1 MSSIESKQHFG
12 INERLGSLVL
22 SLFGGLFMGITTAP
36 INAWPLAWIALI
48 PLWILVRRSDSWKQT
63 LSYALVWGIGFHG
76 VALFWITGIHPM
88 MWLGVPWLASLA
100 IALSVWIFIT
110 LWGSALVALWAILF
124 AHFTPEKSSAY
135 TVLFGTTLWCLL
147 EGIWSH
153 SNLWWSSLSYTQSPF
168 NLAILHLG
176 QLSGPNTITAA
187 LVAFN
192 GLVAEFILSRI
203 YHKNQKE
210 STQIWALILLF
221 ATHATG
227 YFLSQKSLATQPG
240 ETFKVGII
248 QGNIPNEIK
257 LYSQGWQNAIA
268 GYTQG
273 YETLA
278 AQGVDIVLTPET
290 ALPFLWTNQNRG
302 YPPLIKAIQNWG
314 TPVWV
319 GAFGQNGDR
328 LTNSLFTLDENGEII
343 SQYDKM
349 KLVPLG
355 EYIPFEAVIG
365 RLINRLSP
373 LEATLVKGSP
383 NQVVQTPVGQAI
395 VGICYDS
402 AFSQV
407 FRRQAA
413 QGGEFIITASND
425 AHYTSA
431 MQWQHHAQDVLR
443 AIESDRTTIR
453 ATNTGYSALVEHNGK
468 TRWVSNRN
476 TYEIHANTI
485 ERRTT
490 KTLYIQW
497 GDWIAPLLGFL
508 TLASSVATALK

>member
-1 MSSIESKQHFG
+1 MLQSKQHFG
-12 INERLGSLVL
+12 IRENLGSLAL
-22 SLFGGLFMGITTAP
+22 SLLGGLLMGITTAP

-48 PLWILVRRSDSWKQT
+48 PLWVSVRRSDSWKRT

-88 MWLGVPWLASLA
+88 TWLGVPWLASLA

-110 LWGSALVALWAILF
+110 LWGSTLVTLWAILF
-124 AHFTPEKSSAY
+124 AHFTHEKSSAY
-135 TVLFGTTLWCLL
+135 TVLLGTTLWCLL
-147 EGIWSH
+147 EGIWSY
-153 SNLWWSSLSYTQSPF
+153 SDLWWSSLSYTQSPF
-168 NLAILHLG
+168 NVAILHLG

-187 LVAFN
+187 LVAVN
-192 GLVAEFILSRI
+192 GLVAEFIFSII
-203 YHKNQKE
+203 YHKNQKK
-210 STQIWALILLF
+210 STLILALILLF
-221 ATHATG
+221 STHATG
-227 YFLSQKSLATQPG
+227 YFLSQKSLAIQPG

-248 QGNIPNEIK
+248 QGNIPNDIK
-257 LYSQGWQNAIA
+257 LYSQGWQNALA

-273 YETLA
+273 YQKLA

-302 YPPLIKAIQNWG
+302 YPPLIKAIQDWR

-319 GAFGQNGDR
+319 GAFGKNGDR
-328 LTNSLFTLDENGEII
+328 LTNSLFTLDGTGEII
-343 SQYDKM
+343 SQYDKI

-355 EYIPFEAVIG
+355 EYIPFESLLG
-365 RLINRLSP
+365 KLINRLSP
-373 LEATLVKGSP
+373 LEATLVRGSRD
-383 NQVVQTPVGQAI
+383 QVVQTPVGQAI

-407 FRRQAA
+407 FRQQAA

-425 AHYTSA
+425 AHYTAA

-443 AIESDRTTIR
+443 AIESDRITIR
-453 ATNTGYSALVEHNGK
+453 ATNTGYSAIVENDGK

-476 TYEIHANTI
+476 TYQIHTDII
-485 ERRTT
+485 ERRNTT
-490 KTLYIQW
+490 TLYIQW
-497 GDWIAPLLGFL
+497 GDWIAPLLCFL
-508 TLASSVATALK
+508 TLGFTPIALFL